1 MLAASP
7 PGSNMAPNDLQAA
20 PFMVSAR
27 IAAKQLRK
35 PGAIGCSQTQ
45 PNEFLQHDTARFA
58 LARLPFL
65 MIIKHRHRAIRV
77 QPNGEERVES
87 TLQDAQFVAP
97 CDNPQHPRECPQA
110 RSDVQY
116 QNQDQSG
123 RDQQAA
129 RAENEN
135 S

>member
-1 MLAASP
+1 
-7 PGSNMAPNDLQAA
+7 
-20 PFMVSAR
+20 MVSAR

-45 PNEFLQHDTARFA
+45 PNEFPQHDTARFA
-58 LARLPFL
+58 LARLPLFVL
-65 MIIKHRHRAIRV
+65 IKHLHRAVRI
-77 QPNGEERVES
+77 QPNGEQRVES
-87 TLQDAQFVAP
+87 ALQDAQFVAP
-97 CDNPQHPRECPQA
+97 CDNPQQTRECPQA

-123 RDQQAA
+123 HDQQAA
-129 RAENEN
+129 RGQNEN